1 MINAPKESILKAGLD
16 ASDYTRGAQEID
28 RANTEISASSGLV
41 EQSQEKMTRSLVSS
55 SSSMDRLQASL
66 DKGFASQLRYEQIVD
81 RVNSAMERGRI
92 SQERGAQIIS
102 LAQQRY
108 MSAATAT
115 AAMGAATA
123 AAATSG
129 RSFGAVAQQAGYQI
143 GDFASQ
149 VAAGGSAVTA
159 FVQQGS
165 QMLGMFGMFGAVAG
179 AALAIGGVAYQMYAA
194 RDAAKATKT
203 EIELLVD
210 EIERLNEETKKAV
223 APTPRLGA
231 SLEIAKL
238 QGEIARLRAS
248 APTQTSGGGGMMGDL
263 GVGNEANVVGAGRAA
278 DKIAELT
285 KKLEEL
291 TKAEQ
296 ANRVAL
302 LYSDDA
308 YNATGQGIAD
318 LIQLREEAARKAE
331 EEARATEIATQA
343 TIQSVIEG
351 LDPAARATREY
362 ESRLTYLGLALQ
374 AGAIDQERYSAL
386 VNRAADDLDR
396 AKTSVDRHAQ
406 ALDEQARRVREQ
418 LDPVV
423 AYARELEQLNELLN
437 TGRLTHEE
445 YARAADQSWS
455 RLNRTTS
462 DTRDI
467 ARDLGLTFES
477 AFEDAIVKG
486 QGFRSVLGGIIQ
498 DIGRLVLRQTV
509 TAPLAGLASSF
520 FGGLFAPAAPA
531 SWAMSPTDL
540 GLPGFANGGPVVGN
554 RPIVVGEEGPE
565 VFVPSSAG
573 TIVPNGVSM
582 GGGVTVHQTIN
593 ISTGVAQTVRAEIA
607 ALMPAIKRQTVDAV
621 ADARMRGGS
630 FAAAMGT

>member
-1 MINAPKESILKAGLD
+1 MINAPKESVLRAGLD
-16 ASDYTRGAQEID
+16 ASEYTRGAQEID
-28 RANTEISASSGLV
+28 RANTEISASSGRV

-129 RSFGAVAQQAGYQI
+129 RNFGAVAQQAGYQI

-149 VAAGGSAVTA
+149 VASGGSAVTA

-179 AALAIGGVAYQMYAA
+179 AALAIGGVAYQMYVA
-194 RDAAKATKT
+194 RDAAKATKS

-210 EIERLNEETKKAV
+210 EIERLNEETKRAT

-231 SLEIAKL
+231 NIQIANL
-238 QGEIARLRAS
+238 QQEIARLRAG
-248 APTQTSGGGGMMGDL
+248 APVQTYGGGGQEL
-263 GVGNEANVVGAGRAA
+263 GLNVGNEANVVGAGRAA

-296 ANRVAL
+296 SNRIATMM
-302 LYSDDA
+302 SNDA
-308 YNATGQGIAD
+308 YDYSIATGELLVAQ
-318 LIQLREEAARKAE
+318 RKEQEKSAE
-331 EEARATEIATQA
+331 DARAAEIATQA
-343 TIQSVIEG
+343 TIQSVIES

-406 ALDEQARRVREQ
+406 ALDEHARRVREQ
-418 LDPVV
+418 LDPAV

-565 VFVPSSAG
+565 VFVPNSAG

>member
-1 MINAPKESILKAGLD
+1 MAVPPPLNLTL
-16 ASDYTRGAQEID
+16 
-28 RANTEISASSGLV
+28 
-41 EQSQEKMTRSLVSS
+41 
-55 SSSMDRLQASL
+55 
-66 DKGFASQLRYEQIVD
+66 
-81 RVNSAMERGRI
+81 
-92 SQERGAQIIS
+92 
-102 LAQQRY
+102 
-108 MSAATAT
+108 TAT
-115 AAMGAATA
+115 DETKAAFEQVQNSLRRTTMAAEQMGA
-123 AAATSG
+123 TSQ
-129 RSFGAVAQQAGYQI
+129 RSFRGVGNVATQAGFQI
-143 GDFASQ
+143 QDFATQ
-149 VAAGGSAVTA
+149 VAGGTSAVTA
-159 FVQQGS
+159 FGQQAP
-165 QMLGMFGMFGAVAG
+165 QFLGVFGPGGALAG
-179 AALAIGGVAYQMYAA
+179 AAIAVGALGYKLWETASAA
-194 RDAAKATKT
+194 EEVRDAIS
-203 EIELLVD
+203 EIVD
-210 EIERLNEETKKAV
+210 EIERLDKETAKIT

-231 SLEIAKL
+231 NL
-238 QGEIARLRAS
+238 EIARLQQEILRLQAGS
-248 APTQTSGGGGMMGDL
+248 ALQTYGGGGGEF
-263 GVGNEANVVGAGRAA
+263 GIGADIDVARAA
-278 DKIAELT
+278 ERIDELT
-285 KKLEEL
+285 KKLGDL

-296 ANRVAL
+296 ANAVAR

-308 YNATGQGIAD
+308 YSANNEWIVD
-318 LIQLREEAARKAE
+318 LIKLRDEAARKAE

-406 ALDEQARRVREQ
+406 ALDEHARRVREQ
-418 LDPVV
+418 LDPAV

-498 DIGRLVLRQTV
+498 DIGRLILRKTV
-509 TAPLAGLASSF
+509 TERLAGFASNF

-540 GLPGFANGGPVVGN
+540 GLPGFANGGPVIGN

-565 VFVPSSAG
+565 VFVPNSAG

-630 FAAAMGT
+630 FASAMGT